1 VRRWPL
7 RPFMPADPALR
18 DLVTRVGTF
27 HITDAAMKHA
37 QRAIEAALEKG
48 EVGAG
53 AQQAYH
59 AAVRRYFE
67 SFDREARAH
76 LRDLD
81 RRLERS
87 NQVVFNLTAERGVAV
102 KRIEATQSV
111 LSTLAGVE
119 ASTP

>member
-1 VRRWPL
+1 
-7 RPFMPADPALR
+7 MPADPALR

-27 HITDAAMKHA
+27 HITDEAMKRA

-48 EVGAG
+48 EVDAG
-53 AQQAYH
+53 AQQTYH

-76 LRDLD
+76 LRDVD

-119 ASTP
+119 ASAP